1 MAAVSGIAWTK
12 STFNSWIGCTKV
24 GPGCDNCYAESLD
37 TARLSKTLGGGTKEI
52 PIKHWG
58 VGAPRY
64 RTSVQNWKEP
74 LKWNKKAPDSEF
86 AGRKGFWPVFCA
98 SLADVFDNEV
108 DPVWRQDLFELIAQ
122 TPNLT
127 WMLLTKRIG
136 MVMSMLPQR
145 WLDCGIPENI
155 WMGATIVNQL
165 EADRDLPKLL
175 SIPASKLWV
184 SYEPALGPVDWRPYL
199 RYTLHGVPRGIDW
212 LIVGGDARQV
222 GCGDPRQ
229 FELSW
234 ARTSVKQVRAA
245 DSAVFVKQLG
255 SNPFDVTTNLG
266 LAPGVASAQYNLRWQ
281 LKEKSGADPTEW
293 PTDLCVREF
302 PL

>member
-37 TARLSKTLGGGTKEI
+37 TTRFSKTLGGGTREI
-52 PIKHWG
+52 PVTHWG

-64 RTSVQNWKEP
+64 RTSIQNWNQP
-74 LKWNKKAPDSEF
+74 LKWNRQAPESEF

-108 DPVWRQDLFELIAQ
+108 DPVWRQDLFKLIAQ

-136 MVMSMLPQR
+136 MVMPMLPEL
-145 WLDCGIPENI
+145 WISCGIPDNVWI
-155 WMGATIVNQL
+155 GATIVNQF

-175 SIPASKLWV
+175 SIQASKLWV
-184 SYEPALGPVDWRPYL
+184 SYEPALGPVDWTPYL
-199 RYTLHGVPRGIDW
+199 RYSLKDVPRGIDW
-212 LIVGGDARQV
+212 CIVGGDAKQP
-222 GCGDPRQ
+222 GCGDPREFVLKWGRDSVRQ
-229 FELSW
+229 F
-234 ARTSVKQVRAA
+234 QAA
-245 DSAVFVKQLG
+245 DTAVFLKQLG
-255 SNPFDVTTNLG
+255 SNPYDLHEFNGQFNVPML
-266 LAPGVASAQYNLRWQ
+266 
-281 LKEKSGADPTEW
+281 LKDKSGSDPAEW
-293 PTDLCVREF
+293 PEDLRVREF